1 MVACNTS
8 VSNQCY
14 VGQFGFRNVY
24 FSVVSV
30 GYYFVVSR
38 NCYSSIMIGF
48 WCNYVEGSGFKRKF
62 KIGQN
67 LVLAW

>member
-14 VGQFGFRNVY
+14 VGQLGFRNVY

-30 GYYFVVSR
+30 GYYFLTKTEHSFTAKVAT
-38 NCYSSIMIGF
+38 II
-48 WCNYVEGSGFKRKF
+48 
-62 KIGQN
+62 I
-67 LVLAW
+67 